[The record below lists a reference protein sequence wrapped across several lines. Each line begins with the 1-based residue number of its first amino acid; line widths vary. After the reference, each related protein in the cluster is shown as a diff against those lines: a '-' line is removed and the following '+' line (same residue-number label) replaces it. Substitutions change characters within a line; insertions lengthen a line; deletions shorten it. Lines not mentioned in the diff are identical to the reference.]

1 MIHSNFT
8 AELHSQHGQVG
19 VIETSAGVPLIYAP
33 LENEDSGWLCH
44 NRPDLR
50 GTFIPVRF
58 QFQFIKAKEKQAY
71 YSLTTT
77 GAGDYEGSR
86 LEANK
91 FDWLGLYGT
100 HTLGNIVD
108 AVNPV
113 RLLGQHYWKV
123 EPLQNWDGE
132 VTSAA
137 SVDFNL
143 RDSNGYR
150 VCEAMNNPVIGSI
163 KGKFLRAGNNDG
175 EILTFRL
182 HDIRLS

>member
-1 MIHSNFT
+1 MIRSHFT
-8 AELHSQHGQVG
+8 AELHSQHGHVG

-44 NRPDLR
+44 NQPERI
-50 GTFIPVRF
+50 GTFVPVRF
-58 QFQFIKAKEKQAY
+58 QFQFLKATDNY
-71 YSLTTT
+71 VHYSLTAT
-77 GAGDYEGSR
+77 GAGAYEGAR

-100 HTLGNIVD
+100 HTLGTIVD
-108 AVNPV
+108 ALNPV
-113 RLLGQHYWKV
+113 KLLERHYWKV
-123 EPLQNWDGE
+123 EPLQDWDGE

-143 RDSNGYR
+143 RDRHGYR
-150 VCEAMNNPVIGSI
+150 VCEAMNDPLIGSI
-163 KGKFLRAGNNDG
+163 KGKFLRAGDNDG

-182 HDIRLS
+182 HDIQLT